1 MTGVRTGVR
10 HVGTPLFFLYRNKEM
25 TDNNKLCLLSAI
37 NDPSDLRQLPID
49 KLPEVCDEL
58 RQDIV
63 HELAE
68 NPGHLASSLG
78 VVELTVALHYVF
90 NTPYDRVVWDVG
102 HQAYGHK
109 ILTGRREAFYTN
121 RQLHGI
127 RPFPSPEESPYDTF
141 ACGHA
146 SNSVSAALG
155 MAVAAKKTG
164 NDDRHVVAV
173 IGDGAMSGGLAFEG
187 INNVSSSPNDLLIIL
202 NDNDMSID
210 RAVGGME
217 KYLLNLDTNATYNK
231 LRFKA
236 SQWLRER
243 GYLNDDRRKGLI
255 RLNNALKSAISHQQN
270 IFEGMNIRYFG
281 PFDGNNVGEVVR
293 ILRQLKDMR
302 GPKLLHLHTVK
313 GKGYKPAEEQATI
326 WHAPG
331 KFDPETGERL
341 KEDTSTL
348 PPKFQDVFGET
359 LLELAKQNQK
369 IVGVTPAMPTGCSM
383 NIMMKAMPDRVFDVG
398 IAEGHAVTFSGG
410 MAKDG
415 LMPFC
420 NIYSAFAQRA
430 YDNIIHDAALLNLPI
445 IICLD
450 RAGLVGEDGATH
462 HGAFDI
468 AALRTVPNLTLAS
481 PMDECELRRLMFTA
495 QLPDKGTFVI
505 RYPRGRGS
513 RTDWQ
518 CPLEEIEVGRGRRL
532 REGTDVAVLSYGPLG
547 VNVEKVIDRLAQT
560 HPALSVAHYDL
571 RFCKPLDEALLQEV
585 GERFQRIVTIEDGA
599 RAGGI
604 GSAVLEWMSDHHF
617 TPAITRLGLPDHFV
631 EHGSVPQLKVLTG
644 LHDEKIAKAK
654 IDEDVT
660 V

>member
-37 NDPSDLRQLPID
+37 NDPIDLRQLPID

-155 MAVAAKKTG
+155 MAIAAKKTG

-236 SQWLRER
+236 SQWLHER

-359 LLELAKQNQK
+359 LLELAKQNPK

-445 IICLD
+445 VICLD

-495 QLPDKGTFVI
+495 QLPGKGTFVI

-532 REGTDVAVLSYGPLG
+532 HEGNDVAVLSYGPLG

-617 TPAITRLGLPDHFV
+617 TPTITRLGLPDHFV
-631 EHGSVPQLKVLTG
+631 EHGSVPQLKALTG
-644 LHDEKIAKAK
+644 LDDDSIAKA
-654 IDEDVT
+654 IIGEDVT

>member
-281 PFDGNNVGEVVR
+281 PFDGNDVGEVVR

-359 LLELAKQNQK
+359 LLELAQQNPK

-495 QLPDKGTFVI
+495 QLPGKGTFVI

-631 EHGSVPQLKVLTG
+631 EHGSVPQLKALTG
-644 LHDEKIAKAK
+644 LDDDSIAKA
-654 IDEDVT
+654 IVG
-660 V
+660 